1 VAAELRIFGFVDD
14 AHTAA
19 TERTEDAIVGDVS
32 LSMGRGEMRMVDAR
46 RISVKCVWKNG
57 GRRG

>member
-19 TERTEDAIVGDVS
+19 TERTEDAIVGDGS
-32 LSMGRGEMRMVDAR
+32 LSMGRGEMRMVDA
-46 RISVKCVWKNG
+46 G
-57 GRRG
+57 GFRSNAFGKMEAGRG